1 MKTKRRRITK
11 NWCEHYQ
18 GWKQAKEIHRWEFH
32 GDYIIFDACD
42 IDSVYDVDGRI
53 SCRHCAD
60 IFACY
65 NSCLVRLHVHG
76 TVRTPAMVG
85 CASVFVSNFL
95 GNVSANFQFKRSGY
109 SVRVAGCS
117 ERVQLARRTTAYH
130 VGTGSTSS
138 LVSVAFKIRVVKF
151 CWFLAADV
159 PFSSA
164 NYVSYRSSSPSHSIQ
179 CFIMLR
185 HQLTCNRHDGSEF
198 CMFDVKD
205 FFFLVSR
212 CSVCVASST
221 YRQIFNPAFM

>member
-1 MKTKRRRITK
+1 MFLPTFSSK
-11 NWCEHYQ
+11 
-18 GWKQAKEIHRWEFH
+18 
-32 GDYIIFDACD
+32 
-42 IDSVYDVDGRI
+42 GRVI
-53 SCRHCAD
+53 
-60 IFACY
+60 
-65 NSCLVRLHVHG
+65 V
-76 TVRTPAMVG
+76 
-85 CASVFVSNFL
+85 L
-95 GNVSANFQFKRSGY
+95 GLR
-109 SVRVAGCS
+109 GCS

-198 CMFDVKD
+198 CMFDVKKT
-205 FFFLVSR
+205 F
-212 CSVCVASST
+212 SSFPDA
-221 YRQIFNPAFM
+221 QFV